1 MQVNLY
7 RDVRAAYMKGTPQ
20 SETMQKY
27 DIKQYEYVNII
38 NKIVKSFRPDLK
50 EDRIQQARIMERNI
64 FDLIKKK
71 KDVSGLVKQFS
82 SYCA

>member
-7 RDVRAAYMKGTPQ
+7 RDVKASYMKGATQ
-20 SETMQKY
+20 QETMEKFG
-27 DIKQYEYVNII
+27 IKQYEYVKII
-38 NKIVKSFRPDLK
+38 NRIVRDFNPEQKH
-50 EDRIQQARIMERNI
+50 DRIQQAMCMERNI
-64 FDLIKKK
+64 FNLIKKK